1 MARDISSKIIR
12 RVAMIHENRSA
23 LEAAILMTEEFI
35 GSVVVTG
42 DSGVVGIFTERDL
55 MMKVVGKKLDPEK
68 AKIKEVMTREL
79 VKVAP
84 SDTASYCLNLM
95 KDRRCRHLLV
105 FAGNEFLGI
114 VSLRDVV
121 TLMIDEKEELIEYLQ
136 KYITS

>member
-12 RVAMIHENRSA
+12 RVATIHENRSA

-55 MMKVVGKKLDPEK
+55 MMRVVGKKLDPEK
-68 AKIKEVMTREL
+68 VKIKDVMTKEL
-79 VKVAP
+79 AKVSP
-84 SDTASYCLNLM
+84 GDTADHCLNLM
-95 KDRRCRHLLV
+95 KERRCRHLLV
-105 FAGNEFLGI
+105 FAGNEFVGI